1 MRVYVCGCVGRW
13 VAGVGEVVF
22 LLLGK
27 TNSLSPKFTNNV
39 SAINVYL
46 HLLVKWSVS
55 MLPLKEDTG
64 APIVAQQVKDSKL
77 SP

>member
-1 MRVYVCGCVGRW
+1 M
-13 VAGVGEVVF
+13 AGVGEVVF

-27 TNSLSPKFTNNV
+27 TNSLSPKVTNNV